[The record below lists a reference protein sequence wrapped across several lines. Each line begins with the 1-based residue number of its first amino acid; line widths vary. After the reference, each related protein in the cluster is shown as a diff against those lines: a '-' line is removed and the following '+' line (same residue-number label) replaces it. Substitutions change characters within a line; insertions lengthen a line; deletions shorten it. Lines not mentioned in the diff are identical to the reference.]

1 VRRQEILPL
10 SPEGDL
16 YGSILFHQGRFRR
29 ITAYQELE
37 ATRCVA
43 DISSPEKL
51 QWFARYLPGE
61 MTLGDAASRDAVI
74 HCVQACIPHKTVLPT
89 GVDSVLA
96 SASWTA
102 ASAIVTAAER
112 ERDGDDFVY
121 DIQVA
126 DSNGHICERW
136 NGLRLHAVAPIE
148 MQRPWPAALLAPYIE
163 RRLADLLPSGGL
175 RVALNETAP
184 NQDSKCSCHRPDG
197 KPEEWEHSGTH
208 LSRSHCGGLVL
219 TARSRQPVG
228 CDMELCADRS
238 EVSWRGLLGEH
249 WLSLAQMMAT
259 ESNIPMQDAAT
270 QVWTLK
276 ESLRKCGA
284 LFDQHLQIQTR
295 TSDGWTILSSEGLH
309 AATFRASIQGSE
321 DEIAFAFLTRKPS

>member
-1 VRRQEILPL
+1 M
-10 SPEGDL
+10 GT
-16 YGSILFHQGRFRR
+16 F
-29 ITAYQELE
+29 
-37 ATRCVA
+37 
-43 DISSPEKL
+43 
-51 QWFARYLPGE
+51 
-61 MTLGDAASRDAVI
+61 
-74 HCVQACIPHKTVLPT
+74 
-89 GVDSVLA
+89 A
-96 SASWTA
+96 SAGM
-102 ASAIVTAAER
+102 
-112 ERDGDDFVY
+112 D
-121 DIQVA
+121 
-126 DSNGHICERW
+126 
-136 NGLRLHAVAPIE
+136 PIE

-163 RRLADLLPSGGL
+163 RRLADILPSGGL

-219 TARSRQPVG
+219 TARSRQLVG

-295 TSDGWTILSSEGLH
+295 TSDGWTVLSSEGLH